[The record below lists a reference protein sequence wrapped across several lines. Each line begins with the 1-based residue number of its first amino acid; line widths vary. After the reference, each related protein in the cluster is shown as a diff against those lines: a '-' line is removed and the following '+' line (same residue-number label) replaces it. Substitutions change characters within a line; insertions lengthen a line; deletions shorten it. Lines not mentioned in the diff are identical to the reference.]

1 MKKIMIT
8 LALACGIFTA
18 ASAAKNEKPWANG
31 KLQVSANQRFLQFEN
46 GQPFFMLG
54 DTGWLLPERLDR
66 AEAQYYLQKCRVAGF
81 NTVLIQ
87 VMDGTPSF
95 NIYAPCRM
103 GFVKG
108 RPCRCLQLLGS
119 SRLHHQTCRDER
131 HLHRHGNHLGFS
143 GKGREYQ
150 CTAG

>member
-54 DTGWLLPERLDR
+54 DT
-66 AEAQYYLQKCRVAGF
+66 AGF
-81 NTVLIQ
+81 
-87 VMDGTPSF
+87 
-95 NIYAPCRM
+95 CRN
-103 GFVKG
+103 VWIE
-108 RPCRCLQLLGS
+108 P
-119 SRLHHQTCRDER
+119 R
-131 HLHRHGNHLGFS
+131 HSIIFRN
-143 GKGREYQ
+143 
-150 CTAG
+150 AV

>member
-54 DTGWLLPERLDR
+54 DTG
-66 AEAQYYLQKCRVAGF
+66 
-81 NTVLIQ
+81 
-87 VMDGTPSF
+87 
-95 NIYAPCRM
+95 
-103 GFVKG
+103 
-108 RPCRCLQLLGS
+108 
-119 SRLHHQTCRDER
+119 
-131 HLHRHGNHLGFS
+131 
-143 GKGREYQ
+143 
-150 CTAG
+150 

>member
-46 GQPFFMLG
+46 GQPFFLLG

-87 VMDGTPSF
+87 VMDGLGAKKAINSALHVPCPANWIGLPLSQGQPPS
-95 NIYAPCRM
+95 
-103 GFVKG
+103 K
-108 RPCRCLQLLGS
+108 
-119 SRLHHQTCRDER
+119 
-131 HLHRHGNHLGFS
+131 
-143 GKGREYQ
+143 
-150 CTAG
+150 